1 MAWFILEHPRGSC
14 NVYGQNVSVCNHLI
28 LVTSWF
34 SDSKWPVFLF
44 CESSFV
50 ELLGGGG
57 QVWTGRR
64 QLCFQPL
71 WRWKQSDFLGLVEAL
86 ICSGV
91 WGWESN
97 KGRFDFR
104 WSWKAIVSRTSACW
118 PEAMPAAVQ
127 LAAVVVSSIL
137 LSMFLTAILQK
148 QLKMFLI
155 SDQGLV
161 WLNLLPFVSSV
172 ALVRLRSASPCPDKP
187 CHPSGSVAAFV
198 VCLIAPFNHQ

>member
-1 MAWFILEHPRGSC
+1 MACLFSFSVKAVLWSCWVVEDRCGQAEGSFAFSLSED
-14 NVYGQNVSVCNHLI
+14 GSK
-28 LVTSWF
+28 VTSW
-34 SDSKWPVFLF
+34 V
-44 CESSFV
+44 
-50 ELLGGGG
+50 
-57 QVWTGRR
+57 
-64 QLCFQPL
+64 L
-71 WRWKQSDFLGLVEAL
+71 WRPSYALVFED
-86 ICSGV
+86 
-91 WGWESN
+91 ESQAR
-97 KGRFDFR
+97 GERFDFR